1 MRLRALDQ
9 IAISSVKSTSLRPGE
24 AFEVS
29 DALGA
34 DLLKGHPGKF
44 ARIDGM
50 ETKADT
56 KPANKAEQKPA
67 NKAEPK
73 PGNKASSTS
82 ARQPSE

>member
-9 IAISSVKSTSLRPGE
+9 IAISSVKPTSLRPGE
-24 AFEVS
+24 TFEVS

-34 DLLKGHPGKF
+34 DLLKAHSSKL

-56 KPANKAEQKPA
+56 KPANKAELKPA

-73 PGNKASSTS
+73 PRNKVSSTS
-82 ARQPSE
+82 ARQPSD